1 LKNIYIQVSIYFS
14 IIKQRLK
21 VLVSYRELI
30 KAGMYRPPPRPE
42 PKNPFFA
49 IFASIGIFAG
59 IFIFIYLI
67 GQCVEKIQEYLNKKP
82 ESSSSTASNSEGK
95 GVDSRVKKDQ

>member
-1 LKNIYIQVSIYFS
+1 
-14 IIKQRLK
+14 
-21 VLVSYRELI
+21 
-30 KAGMYRPPPRPE
+30 MYRPPPRPE

-95 GVDSRVKKDQ
+95 GVDSRVKKDQQFVFQYIHTYIYCREKRIN